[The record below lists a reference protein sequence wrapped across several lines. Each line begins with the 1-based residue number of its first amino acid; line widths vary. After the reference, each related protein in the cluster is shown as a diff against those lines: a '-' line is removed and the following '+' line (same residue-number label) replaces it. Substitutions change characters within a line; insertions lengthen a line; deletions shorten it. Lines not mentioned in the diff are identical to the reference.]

1 MTAASSGNVATP
13 TNSSLA
19 GRVAVIT
26 GAGRGIGR
34 AIALRFASAGAA
46 VGLIARTRGQL
57 DDVAAEIHANG
68 GRAAIAVADV
78 GDAAAASAAVAS
90 IRAALGTID
99 IVVNNAGMVIR
110 RLASELSDADW
121 REVMRVNLDGTF
133 FITRAATAD
142 LRARHGR
149 IINIASISGRQGTAL
164 LTAYCAAKHGVVGF
178 TRALAEELRADGVTV
193 NAICPG
199 SVDTEM
205 LRQGIPDATP
215 DMSPDDIAR
224 TALFLASEAPRALT
238 GACVDVYG

>member
-1 MTAASSGNVATP
+1 MTTSGT
-13 TNSSLA
+13 SSLA

-34 AIALRFASAGAA
+34 AIALRFANAGAA
-46 VGLIARTRGQL
+46 VGLIARTRSQL
-57 DDVAAEIHANG
+57 DDVAAEIHAFG
-68 GRAAIAVADV
+68 GRTAIAVADV
-78 GDAAAASAAVAS
+78 GDSTAATAAVAS
-90 IRAALGTID
+90 IRTSLGAVD

-142 LRARHGR
+142 LRARKGR

-178 TRALAEELRADGVTV
+178 TRALAEELRADGVAV

-205 LRQGIPDATP
+205 LRLGIPDATP
-215 DMSPDDIAR
+215 NMSPDDIAR
-224 TALFLASEAPRALT
+224 TALFLASDAPRALT

>member
-1 MTAASSGNVATP
+1 MTTSGT
-13 TNSSLA
+13 SSLA

-34 AIALRFASAGAA
+34 AIALRFANAGAA
-46 VGLIARTRGQL
+46 VGLIARTRSQL
-57 DDVAAEIHANG
+57 DDVAAEIHAFG
-68 GRAAIAVADV
+68 GRTAIAVADV
-78 GDAAAASAAVAS
+78 GDSTAATAAVAS
-90 IRAALGTID
+90 IRTSLGAVD

-142 LRARHGR
+142 LRARKGR

-178 TRALAEELRADGVTV
+178 TRALAEDLRADGVAV

-205 LRQGIPDATP
+205 LRLGIPDATP
-215 DMSPDDIAR
+215 NMSPDDIAR
-224 TALFLASEAPRALT
+224 TALFLASDAPRALT

>member
-1 MTAASSGNVATP
+1 
-13 TNSSLA
+13 
-19 GRVAVIT
+19 
-26 GAGRGIGR
+26 
-34 AIALRFASAGAA
+34 
-46 VGLIARTRGQL
+46 
-57 DDVAAEIHANG
+57 
-68 GRAAIAVADV
+68 
-78 GDAAAASAAVAS
+78 
-90 IRAALGTID
+90 
-99 IVVNNAGMVIR
+99 MVIR

-142 LRARHGR
+142 LRARKGR

-178 TRALAEELRADGVTV
+178 TRALAEELRADGVAV

-205 LRQGIPDATP
+205 LRLGIPDATP
-215 DMSPDDIAR
+215 NMSPDDIAR
-224 TALFLASEAPRALT
+224 TALFLASDAPRALT